1 MRVSDLLY
9 VAGIGL
15 STANQGEDY
24 EPPPIDWSCLWH
36 LLICRYTSS
45 KSIGG
50 EDNCLGKK
58 WDIAFRKGKYIFGG
72 PSNYCLST
80 DMVRIAH

>member
-15 STANQGEDY
+15 STANQSEDY
-24 EPPPIDWSCLWH
+24 EPHQNQW
-36 LLICRYTSS
+36 
-45 KSIGG
+45 GG

-58 WDIAFRKGKYIFGG
+58 WVIAFHKGKYIFGR
-72 PSNYCLST
+72 PTNYCLST